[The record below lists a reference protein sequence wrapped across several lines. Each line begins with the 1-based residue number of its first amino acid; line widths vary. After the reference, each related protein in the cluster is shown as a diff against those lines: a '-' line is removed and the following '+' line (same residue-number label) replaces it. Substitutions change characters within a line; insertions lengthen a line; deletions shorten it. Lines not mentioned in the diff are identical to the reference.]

1 MTVLENISFAAGSQ
15 QNKKQLINQVVKL
28 AKVEDFLKK
37 YPHSLS
43 GGEQQRVALAR
54 SIAVQPKLLLL
65 DEPFSDLDS
74 NLKREIIDDTLHLIN
89 SLESSAILVTH
100 NAEEAMF
107 LSDTIIIMEK
117 GAIVQIGSPKDIYFN
132 PSNLYVASLFGE
144 TNIFETKIINNQCWT
159 PLGFVKS
166 NNLPNNKL
174 VNVVVRPEAIK
185 LNMEK
190 SPLSSPNSGVVV
202 DSKFLGNNTIVHMTV
217 NDDQN
222 SKHHIH
228 SKVNGNFLPPLA
240 SSLSITLD
248 QSQIFIF
255 PR

>member
-1 MTVLENISFAAGSQ
+1 
-15 QNKKQLINQVVKL
+15 
-28 AKVEDFLKK
+28 
-37 YPHSLS
+37 
-43 GGEQQRVALAR
+43 
-54 SIAVQPKLLLL
+54 
-65 DEPFSDLDS
+65 
-74 NLKREIIDDTLHLIN
+74 
-89 SLESSAILVTH
+89 
-100 NAEEAMF
+100 
-107 LSDTIIIMEK
+107 MEK
-117 GAIVQIGSPKDIYFN
+117 GAIVQIGSPKDIYFK

-166 NNLPNNKL
+166 NNLPDNKL
-174 VNVVVRPEAIK
+174 VNVVIRPEAIK

-190 SPLSSPNSGVVV
+190 SPLLSPHYGVVV

-222 SKHHIH
+222 FKHHIH